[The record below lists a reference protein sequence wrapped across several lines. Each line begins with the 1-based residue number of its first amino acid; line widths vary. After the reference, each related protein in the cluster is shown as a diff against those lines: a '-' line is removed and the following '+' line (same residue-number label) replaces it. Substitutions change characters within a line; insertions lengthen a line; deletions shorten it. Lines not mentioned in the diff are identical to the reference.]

1 MPRLFLALFAV
12 LWSSAAVAQEVTG
25 ATPATS
31 VSGLAAV
38 ATSGSATDLTT
49 GTLPNARLALADYGS
64 GCTLSR
70 SAATT
75 VAIAAC
81 ATADDTTFIVMP
93 SSGRQA
99 AYTKTLSAWA
109 VGTGN
114 GCLDTGSLGT
124 TKFIYLYQIQRSDTG
139 VVDDLC
145 TITFGSPT
153 MPTSYDRKRFIGS
166 VPMDGAGNILA
177 FTQVRNR
184 VILSAPIVE
193 LNNTALSAN
202 TAVTLTLVGVPI
214 GYKVL
219 GQFRATMSPGGGA
232 NSIMYSAM
240 DAADTASTNG
250 AATIHTSTSGLI
262 LSAAFDLMTNT
273 SGQIRQRIQLATA
286 TNNWLNTA
294 GWMDPLID
302 WPH

>member
-1 MPRLFLALFAV
+1 MMRFIAAAALLALSSFAGH
-12 LWSSAAVAQEVTG
+12 AQGITLPRV
-25 ATPATS
+25 PATS
-31 VSGLAAV
+31 I
-38 ATSGSATDLTT
+38 T
-49 GTLPNARLALADYGS
+49 GIAIPDYGS

-75 VAIAAC
+75 VGISAC

-93 SSGRQA
+93 NSGRQA
-99 AYTKTLSAWA
+99 AYTKALTAWA

-114 GCLDTGSLGT
+114 GCLDTGALGT

-153 MPTSYDRKRFIGS
+153 MPANYDRKRFIGS

-177 FTQVRNR
+177 FTQVGNR

-193 LNNTALSAN
+193 LSNTGNSVN
-202 TAVTLTLVGVPI
+202 TAVTITLTGVPS

-232 NSIMYSAM
+232 NSILYSSM

-250 AATIHTSTSGLI
+250 AATIHTSTSGLV
-262 LSAAFDLMTNT
+262 LSAAFDLMTST
-273 SGQIRQRIQLATA
+273 SQQIRQRLQLATA

-294 GWMDPLID
+294 GWEDPLIK
-302 WPH
+302 WQH